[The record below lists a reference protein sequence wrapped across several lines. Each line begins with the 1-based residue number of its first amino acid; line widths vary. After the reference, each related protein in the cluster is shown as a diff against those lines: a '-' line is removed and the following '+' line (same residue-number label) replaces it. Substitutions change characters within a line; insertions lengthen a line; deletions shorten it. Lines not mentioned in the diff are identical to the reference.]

1 MMMMTKKYKII
12 LKYIKDISVEIPN
25 PETFI
30 FSKDYITKYS
40 LGINISTDT
49 LKNGMIEIITK
60 LTYKDP
66 TENKKKSHFE
76 ISYSTVIKIIDKN
89 LEKKEMEKILL
100 CEVQNEIYPELE
112 KVFINLIKDSGF
124 PELKLE
130 KKVNFEELYQKK
142 MN

>member
-1 MMMMTKKYKII
+1 MMMTKKYKII

>member
-1 MMMMTKKYKII
+1 MMMTKKYKII

-130 KKVNFEELYQKK
+130 KKVNFEDLYQKK